1 MPNSRILAAV
11 EPEKILTSDFS
22 GLFFEGQSSS
32 KYIIRILT
40 EGIVI
45 NNKKYNYLGQSNS
58 LLKDRKCILMEADE
72 REIKRFL
79 DKFGDWTKF
88 NNTAKLAKRIGL
100 LFSTGEKVLDL
111 PFDIND
117 NNVLIDDVTKDD
129 FCFTDGCG
137 LVSKEIIREISNKL
151 KIKYRNKRYDPCVIQ
166 IRYRGFKGILLLG
179 TELKGKTC
187 RFRKSMKKFEYRA
200 DNTFYVVEHS
210 KPYAFGRLNTQI
222 IILLSSLGVPDE
234 ALLHKQE
241 QHFERLNLMFTNI
254 SIAFEFLLTNGEVAL
269 ADELFENGFT
279 EKIIN
284 YLNQSYNKELNSS
297 IKIKKVRSETVESEK
312 LRIIVKDSRLAFGA
326 SDPTP
331 TRKLKEYQ
339 CFFRP
344 IINNKPTTIIG
355 PIFYVRNPCYHPGDI
370 VVLKGVHL
378 PECEDIVDVL
388 LFSVNGDVP
397 AAHKTAG
404 GDLDGDKFFV
414 CWDSELMPRE
424 TAESYGYPGGKDVV
438 NHNIK
443 RADLIKHFAMFSNA
457 GVSRCASLFTKW
469 ADAKGPKCL
478 ECLQINKLFSSAV
491 DGQSVKIPSFLT
503 QPPEVDDQIVQNRIW
518 NKLTNV
524 AEKKREESKTLK
536 KNKDLSI
543 KLKMG
548 REELCTFLEEGC
560 YEATDYELLCFLIRW
575 CHVNDEDIKEFLYYL
590 DFTTFTV
597 DEKRAAIA
605 TGRVP
610 IDQMLN
616 AIHSSNIMDC
626 KKMINYFSLGEGK
639 NHWKLFHQDSEIQYS
654 TSITPDIS
662 RAIASFRRVFIAL
675 KFDHELSVCISLYGE
690 FEIEEENDADGKI
703 DIYGFNRSGTIIK
716 KKSCTGGY
724 KLSFNENYLQIY
736 HSHKRNTFVWLG
748 SPKHLQTD
756 IISLNDLDVKSSL
769 SVAIDKL
776 CHTTAKKT
784 SKIQKKKLCMS
795 EIYVVS
801 NRDGIHTR
809 YQVVNPEYRVNME
822 IPDVDEDYNPPDSTN
837 VNDEN
842 DKRLLSLPLSANN
855 VNELMER
862 MECWIKYAKYD
873 RVIKAYELY
882 LGNNNSR
889 SDLQN
894 LVEFSS
900 KIPIVYG
907 SLIKMIQTHSLEV
920 PSMTLV
926 SLIGTCFKASKCKED
941 TVVLESVNNLLKC
954 SVSISMIQLFEII
967 NHLVLYY
974 PCPRVLL
981 EEYQE
986 GEREGK
992 NYLEDLFDI
1001 IKQKLEP
1008 PVNIPETAVT
1018 HFMHL
1023 VKILCIQTLEESYSE
1038 NQKTPR
1044 NRYQARQNKAK
1055 AKNRV
1060 NLMSTGPSQ
1069 IRLRPGDLIILKRL
1083 NKKSIEPISVIRAV
1097 VITMEPEA
1105 SIEVSWV
1112 PRDILIATWK
1122 VKKVGNIIGFRQS
1135 MEAIERLYPTQ
1146 MDEISPLLD
1155 RIIEPNKFDITI
1167 VTNATD
1173 TTDEGSSTTTSN
1185 QALNR
1190 SQQKAI
1196 EKGKNGILTL
1206 WQGPAGTGKTKSIY
1220 QLILN
1225 LLDLNPKLPI
1235 LVTAATNA
1243 AVDNIALL
1251 LIKLEGIKT
1260 IRIGE
1265 TKTPELFPITLEA
1278 GLDGSFKRINSKK
1291 GQELLKSAKIICA
1304 TCVGSGTSLLEKIEF
1319 EFVIVDEASQVSE
1332 PNCLIPLSKKC
1343 ERFLL
1348 VGDHKQLPPF
1358 CHPKAKEAGYSV
1370 SLFERMHTS
1379 SYPFNLLDTQY
1390 RMHPGIS
1397 KFPNDEFYQGRLND
1411 GINFVDR
1418 PLVEGFNWPNP
1429 KVPVSFV
1436 QVSGIDSP
1444 GRGGSRYNE
1453 MEVENIINT
1462 VKRIVENG
1470 GVQAKEIGI
1479 ISLYNAQLEKI
1490 TGKLGNNDIE
1500 VKTADGFQ
1508 GKEKE
1513 LILITCVRCNEKGSI
1528 GFLEDPRRFNVM
1540 LTRAKRG
1547 LIIFGDRKTL
1557 CTNEMWKRWFTWV
1570 DLNDIVVDYKQQI
1583 ISSKLSTLSRHEK
1596 NMPKHTKSPVPY
1608 IFDCEPMSIAQ
1619 FTKPKRTKKKK
1630 GSLLPYFKCEPEQKI
1645 YFLPHIKISPFLIK
1659 DESEEWVTSP
1669 IKDAPEKRS
1678 TYPIKDIKDEPK
1690 EQVFVPKQVVIEE
1703 MSGFPCF
1710 WQLQYKLLDD
1720 DIEPSKKNS
1729 NPSQP
1734 VTGVDPSSPLDI
1746 TYEIHHFSRVF
1757 CKLCQT
1763 MFINYENYNKHVKDD
1778 HGVRIFVCDICKD
1791 VFYNGGVY
1799 MKHIKQHRE
1808 LFECTICLRKFR
1820 RLNSLDAHQQQKHP
1834 REVTEYGP
1842 QAFRIVIQ

>member
-1 MPNSRILAAV
+1 MCIYASNSIKFDWKLPIQMNLLENYSSNPSKVLPSRILAVV
-11 EPEKILTSDFS
+11 EPDKILTADFS
-22 GLFFEGQSSS
+22 GLYFEGQSSS

-58 LLKDRKCILMEADE
+58 LIKDRKCVLLEADE

-100 LFSTGEKVLDL
+100 LFSTGNKVIDL

-117 NNVLIDDVTKDD
+117 NNVLLDDVMKDD
-129 FCFTDGCG
+129 HCFTDGCG
-137 LVSKEIIREISNKL
+137 LVSKDIIREVSNKL
-151 KIKYRNKRYDPCVIQ
+151 KIRYRNKRYDPSVIQ

-179 TELKGKTC
+179 TDLKGWEC

-200 DNTFYVVEHS
+200 DNSFYVVEHS

-222 IILLSSLGVPDE
+222 VILLSSIGVPDD
-234 ALLHKQE
+234 AFLHKQE
-241 QHFERLNLMFTNI
+241 QHFERLNTMFTDL
-254 SIAFEFLLTNGEVAL
+254 SVAFEFLLTNGEVAL

-279 EKIIN
+279 KKIIE
-284 YLNQSYNKELNSS
+284 YLNQSYNKELGSS
-297 IKIKKVRSETVESEK
+297 LKTKKVRSGTVESEK

-326 SDPTP
+326 SDPTG
-331 TRKLKEYQ
+331 KLKEYQ

-344 IINNKPTTIIG
+344 IINNKPITIIG

-397 AAHKTAG
+397 AAHKSAG

-414 CWDSELMPRE
+414 CWDKELMPRE
-424 TAESYGYPGGKDVV
+424 SVEPYGYPGGKDAV
-438 NHNIK
+438 NHNIQ
-443 RADLIKHFAMFSNA
+443 RSDLIKHFAMHSNA
-457 GVSRCASLFTKW
+457 GVSRCASLFLKW
-469 ADAKGPKCL
+469 AETKGPKCL

-491 DGQSVKIPSFLT
+491 DGQPVKIPSYLNLL
-503 QPPEVDDQIVQNRIW
+503 PEVDDQIVQNRIW
-518 NKLTNV
+518 NKLVNI
-524 AEKKREESKTLK
+524 AEKKREESKSLN
-536 KNKDLSI
+536 KNKDLSL

-548 REELCTFLEEGC
+548 REELCTFLEEDC
-560 YEATDYELLCFLIRW
+560 SEATDYELLCFLIRW
-575 CHVNDEDIKEFLYYL
+575 CHVNDTDIKEFLYYL
-590 DFTTFTV
+590 DFTTFTM

-610 IDQMLN
+610 TAQILN
-616 AIHSSNIMDC
+616 AIHDSDILDC
-626 KKMINYFSLGEGK
+626 KKMINYFSLGEEK
-639 NHWKLFHQDSEIQYS
+639 NHWKLFHKDSEIQYS
-654 TSITPDIS
+654 TGITPDIS
-662 RAIASFRRVFIAL
+662 RAIANFRKVFIAL

-690 FEIEEENDADGKI
+690 FEIETENDADGKI
-703 DIYGFNRSGTIIK
+703 DIYGFNRSGTIIN

-724 KLSFNENYLQIY
+724 KLWFNDNYIQIY
-736 HSHKRNTFVWLG
+736 HSDKRNSFVWLG
-748 SPKHLQTD
+748 SPKHLQAD
-756 IISLNDLDVKSSL
+756 IISLNDLDVKSSV

-776 CHTTAKKT
+776 SHNTAKKT
-784 SKIQKKKLCMS
+784 SRIRKKTLCMS

-809 YQVVNPEYRVNME
+809 LQVVNPEYRVNME
-822 IPDVDEDYNPPDSTN
+822 KPDVDEDYNPADANN
-837 VNDEN
+837 VKDEN
-842 DKRLLSLPLSANN
+842 DKKLLSLPLTAKKLS
-855 VNELMER
+855 ELIER
-862 MECWIKYAKYD
+862 MECWIKYGLFG
-873 RVIKAYELY
+873 RVIKAYEIY
-882 LGNNNSR
+882 LDDNKSE
-889 SDLQN
+889 SDLQK
-894 LVEFSS
+894 LVEFST

-907 SLIKMIQTHSLEV
+907 SLIKMIQKHTLEV
-920 PSMTLV
+920 SSVTLV
-926 SLIGTCFKASKCKED
+926 SLIGTCLKASKCKID
-941 TVVLESVNNLLKC
+941 TVVLESVKNVLNC
-954 SVSISMIQLFEII
+954 CVSISMFQLFEII
-967 NHLVLYY
+967 NHLVIHY
-974 PCPRVLL
+974 PCPKVLL

-1008 PVNIPETAVT
+1008 PVNIPEAAIT

-1044 NRYQARQNKAK
+1044 NRYRARQNQAK

-1060 NLMSTGPSQ
+1060 NLMSTGSAQ

-1112 PRDILIATWK
+1112 PRDMLMATWK

-1135 MEAIERLYPTQ
+1135 MEAFQKLYPAQ
-1146 MDEISPLLD
+1146 DEISPLLE
-1155 RIIEPNKFDITI
+1155 RIIEPQNFDRTI
-1167 VTNATD
+1167 AANATD
-1173 TTDEGSSTTTSN
+1173 TTDEGSSTTSSN

-1190 SQQKAI
+1190 SQREAI
-1196 EKGKNGILTL
+1196 ERGKNGILTL

-1225 LLDLNPKLPI
+1225 LLDLDPKLPI

-1251 LIKLEGIKT
+1251 LVKLEGIKT
-1260 IRIGE
+1260 IRVGE
-1265 TKTPELFPITLEA
+1265 TRTPELFPITLEA
-1278 GLDGSFKRINSKK
+1278 GLDGSFRRINSKK

-1332 PNCLIPLSKKC
+1332 PNCLIPLAKTCK
-1343 ERFLL
+1343 RFLL

-1358 CHPKAKEAGYSV
+1358 CHPIAHKAGYSV

-1379 SYPFNLLDTQY
+1379 LYPFNLLDTQY

-1411 GINFVDR
+1411 GIGAVDR
-1418 PLVEGFNWPNP
+1418 PLVGGFNWPNP
-1429 KVPVSFV
+1429 KVPVTFV
-1436 QVSGIDSP
+1436 QVSGIDEP
-1444 GRGGSRYNE
+1444 GKGGSRYNE
-1453 MEVENIINT
+1453 KEVESIINT
-1462 VKRIVENG
+1462 VKKIVETG
-1470 GVQAKEIGI
+1470 GVEAKEVGI

-1490 TGKLGNNDIE
+1490 TGKLGINDIE

-1508 GKEKE
+1508 GREKE
-1513 LILITCVRCNEKGSI
+1513 LILITCVRCNDKGNI

-1557 CTNEMWKRWFTWV
+1557 CTNEMWKRWFSWV
-1570 DLNDIVVDYKQQI
+1570 DSNGL
-1583 ISSKLSTLSRHEK
+1583 
-1596 NMPKHTKSPVPY
+1596 
-1608 IFDCEPMSIAQ
+1608 
-1619 FTKPKRTKKKK
+1619 
-1630 GSLLPYFKCEPEQKI
+1630 I
-1645 YFLPHIKISPFLIK
+1645 Y
-1659 DESEEWVTSP
+1659 
-1669 IKDAPEKRS
+1669 
-1678 TYPIKDIKDEPK
+1678 
-1690 EQVFVPKQVVIEE
+1690 
-1703 MSGFPCF
+1703 
-1710 WQLQYKLLDD
+1710 
-1720 DIEPSKKNS
+1720 
-1729 NPSQP
+1729 
-1734 VTGVDPSSPLDI
+1734 
-1746 TYEIHHFSRVF
+1746 
-1757 CKLCQT
+1757 
-1763 MFINYENYNKHVKDD
+1763 
-1778 HGVRIFVCDICKD
+1778 
-1791 VFYNGGVY
+1791 
-1799 MKHIKQHRE
+1799 
-1808 LFECTICLRKFR
+1808 
-1820 RLNSLDAHQQQKHP
+1820 RL
-1834 REVTEYGP
+1834 T
-1842 QAFRIVIQ
+1842 